1 VTIWEWLTAV
11 LRRWPVLLVG
21 MLCTISI
28 MYAIHKRPVSFQACG
43 SIIVGAP
50 ATPTSPNVYNNTEGS
65 LVAATGLITEE
76 LQSATVQSKLRA
88 EGATGAFQAQVHNT
102 GTTETPAYSEPEMDV
117 CATSTDPGVALGTS
131 NAVLA
136 EFDALLRSREVAAH
150 VPAQFYLTEKV
161 LASPG
166 SVAETGR
173 PSQAYL
179 AVFMLGAIVTVAA
192 ALWTDQYLRRRKLR
206 RRDHDYA
213 AQVPIK
219 SARHARDLR

>member
-11 LRRWPVLLVG
+11 LRRWPVLLAG
-21 MLCTISI
+21 MLCTICVV
-28 MYAIHKRPVSFQACG
+28 YAVHKRPVSFQACG

-65 LVAATGLITEE
+65 LVAATGLITDE
-76 LQSATVQSKLRA
+76 LQSATVQSKLQA
-88 EGATGAFQAQVHNT
+88 EGATGTFQAQMHNT

-117 CATSTDPGVALGTS
+117 CATSIDPGVALRTS

-136 EFDALLRSREVAAH
+136 EFATLLQDREAAAH
-150 VPAQFYLTEKV
+150 VPAKYYLTEKI

-166 SVAETGR
+166 SVPETGR

-179 AVFMLGAIVTVAA
+179 AVLVLGMIVSAVA
-192 ALWTDQYLRRRKLR
+192 ALWTDHYMRRRWR
-206 RRDHDYA
+206 RRRAREHA
-213 AQVPIK
+213 AWVSIT
-219 SARHARDLR
+219 SAGRRG